1 MLRYR
6 GNQLVRAGFIGA
18 VLIVLVIAVGLQ
30 PQRLTALATSVRHQA
45 LFSEA
50 GGLANGNVVT
60 VSGIKVGTVTDVA
73 LRSGDALVTFT
84 VNGNVG
90 LGSDTSAHIRTGT
103 LLGERVLTLDSAGG
117 GTLRTGD
124 VIPVSRTSSPY
135 SLSEAVSDLTT
146 STAGTNTQ
154 TLNQSLDT
162 LSDTIDTIA
171 PQLGPTFDGLTRL
184 SQSLNERNDS
194 LGELLKTAGDV
205 TGILSQRSQQVNTLI
220 LNANDLL
227 SVLVSRRQAIVNLLA
242 NTSAVAQQLSGLV
255 HDNEAKL
262 APALEKINS
271 VTAMLEKNRD
281 NIGKA
286 LPGLA
291 KFETEQGE
299 AVSSG
304 FYYQAYVPN
313 LFPAQLPAQP
323 FFDYVFGF
331 RRGVNAGQPPD
342 NAGPRAEIPFPY
354 NGIPQPGDR
363 PWFDHPEGQP

>member
-1 MLRYR
+1 MLKYR
-6 GNQLVRAGFIGA
+6 GSQLIRAGFMGV
-18 VLIVLVIAVGLQ
+18 VLIVLVIAIGLQ
-30 PQRLTALATSVRHQA
+30 PERVVSLATSVHHQA

-50 GGLANGNVVT
+50 GGLRAGNAVT
-60 VSGIKVGTVTDVA
+60 VSGIKVGTVSEVA
-73 LRSGDALVTFT
+73 LRNGDALVRFT
-84 VNGNVG
+84 VNATVG
-90 LGSDTSAHIRTGT
+90 LGSQTTAHIRTGT
-103 LLGERVLTLDSAGG
+103 LLGERVLTLESAGRA
-117 GTLRTGD
+117 TLRSSD

-135 SLSEAVSDLTT
+135 SLTEAVSDLTT
-146 STAGTNTQ
+146 YTAATDTQ

-162 LSDTIDTIA
+162 LSGTIDSIA

-184 SQSLNERNDS
+184 SRSLNERNDS

-227 SVLVSRRQAIVNLLA
+227 AVLVARRQAIVNLLA

-255 HDNEAKL
+255 HDDEAKL

-304 FYYQAYVPN
+304 FYYQAYIPN
-313 LFPAQLPAQP
+313 LTPAQLLQP
-323 FFDYVFGF
+323 FFDYAFGF

-342 NAGPRAEIPFPY
+342 NAGPRAELPFPY

-363 PWFDHPEGQP
+363 PWFDHPGGQP